1 MSLNISA
8 SGNPVPKVTWSLQS
22 GTHYNQSRFK
32 LTDKTFE
39 IAEVRFEDQGMITCQ
54 AENMFGT
61 RVAQVKLIVFG
72 EFFCFFSFFL
82 SGDINKDILM
92 YSLRFSLYSVP
103 IHWLA
108 HGHTTSN
115 NITLCRQIP

>member
-8 SGNPVPKVTWSLQS
+8 SGNPVPKITWSLQS
-22 GTHYNQSRFK
+22 GTHYNQSRFNS

-39 IAEVRFEDQGMITCQ
+39 IEEVRFEDQGMITCQ
-54 AENMFGT
+54 AENLFGT

-72 EFFCFFSFFL
+72 EFVVFFFL
-82 SGDINKDILM
+82 SGDINEAILL
-92 YSLRFSLYSVP
+92 YSWRFSFYSAP

-108 HGHTTSN
+108 HGHMTSN
-115 NITLCRQIP
+115 NTTVSRQIP